1 MASKKTHLIF
11 WFLLSTTFLLLQSCK
26 KREENTIIKKHSTV
40 EIDRLIELG
49 HLQYENGKFDS
60 SYYYFNRAKFNSDLK
75 KDTSRI
81 IHSLAWL
88 AQIERVLGDY
98 SSSEATAVE
107 ALPFL
112 ENTKNF
118 PNGRW
123 NIYNAL
129 GNNYLY
135 TSDFTNALY
144 YFNKALNL
152 KTDQIDKASITNNI
166 ALIHIEKGDYQ
177 QALKI
182 LLPLIKKKEV
192 INHSQTFANII
203 DNIGEAY
210 DKSENALGLY
220 YFNKGLK
227 IKTQIKD
234 HFGMISSYYHLSNF
248 YKEKNPALSDTYAHL
263 AYEKATTLNSVDD
276 RLQCLELLIK
286 NTPVNQS
293 KKFSLLYLQIN
304 DSINKIRQ
312 KAKNQFAKIRYDS
325 TKEKEENLKLKAQKI
340 LQEEKEQNRNLLFY
354 GVVGTIILISL
365 FISNL
370 LVAKNNKEKTKA
382 TYNTEIRIAKRLH
395 DELANDIYQ
404 SIAFA
409 ETKDLSESQNKEILL
424 TNLDGIYSRTRNI
437 SRENNTIETGSLF
450 LSHLKEMM
458 SGFNTDM
465 VNVLTIGIDT
475 ITWSTLENHK
485 KIIVYRVLQEL
496 LVNMKKHSKCSLVVL
511 TFKENKNKL
520 QIDYTDNGIGIGNN
534 ELNSKNGLLNV
545 ENRIRAIKGTI
556 TFDTKSNTGF
566 KIQFIFPI

>member
-49 HLQYENGKFDS
+49 DNFFEKSEYDS
-60 SYYYFNRAKFNSDLK
+60 SYFYFSKAKSASYVNNDISK
-75 KDTSRI
+75 I
-81 IHSLAWL
+81 IYSISNLATI
-88 AQIERVLGDY
+88 QQNQGDY
-98 SSSEATAVE
+98 AGSESTAME
-107 ALPFL
+107 ALPIL
-112 ENTKNF
+112 EKTTNPKYK
-118 PNGRW
+118 W
-123 NIYNAL
+123 NIYIIL
-129 GNNYLY
+129 GINYLCTQDY
-135 TSDFTNALY
+135 QKALY
-144 YFNKALNL
+144 YYAKALNL
-152 KTDQIDKASITNNI
+152 KNDELRKSDTKNNI
-166 ALIHIEKGDYQ
+166 AVIYIEKGDYKHAIQ
-177 QALKI
+177 ILYPLTLKREVLNNNETFSRVLCNLGYSYYKVGDSRALSYLNRSLKI
-182 LLPLIKKKEV
+182 RIR
-192 INHSQTFANII
+192 
-203 DNIGEAY
+203 
-210 DKSENALGLY
+210 
-220 YFNKGLK
+220 
-227 IKTQIKD
+227 IKD
-234 HFGMISSYYHLSNF
+234 HRGMNSCFYYLSLF
-248 YKEKNPALSDTYAHL
+248 YKEKNPSLSDTYAHL